1 MRHARLPTSDEIA
14 LEDVFHALSDPFRLE
29 IVRRLAVEGEAS
41 CQALEGDR
49 PKSSVS
55 HHFRVLREAGLIRT
69 RNEGVTRMNALRRED
84 IERRFPGLLS
94 CVLGKEEPT
103 TEPA

>member
-1 MRHARLPTSDEIA
+1 MRHARLPASEEIA

-29 IVRRLAVEGEAS
+29 VIRRLATEGEAS

-69 RNEGVTRMNALRRED
+69 RNEGATRMNALRRDD
-84 IERRFPGLLS
+84 IEQRFPGLLA
-94 CVLGKEEPT
+94 CVLLKRQG
-103 TEPA
+103 

>member
-1 MRHARLPTSDEIA
+1 MRHARLPASEEIA

-29 IVRRLAVEGEAS
+29 VVRRLATEGEQS

-69 RNEGVTRMNALRRED
+69 RNEGVTRMNALRRDD
-84 IERRFPGLLS
+84 IERRFPGLLA
-94 CVLGKEEPT
+94 CVVPQPNE
-103 TEPA
+103 

>member
-1 MRHARLPTSDEIA
+1 MRHARLPAPDEIA

-29 IVRRLAVEGEAS
+29 IVRRLAMDGEAS

-69 RNEGVTRMNALRRED
+69 RNEGVTRMNALRRDD
-84 IERRFPGLLS
+84 IEQRFPGLLA
-94 CVLGKEEPT
+94 CVVSRLKD
-103 TEPA
+103 

>member
-1 MRHARLPTSDEIA
+1 MRHARLPAPEEIV

-29 IVRRLAVEGEAS
+29 VVRRLATEGEAS

-55 HHFRVLREAGLIRT
+55 HHFRVLRAAGLIRT
-69 RNEGVTRMNALRRED
+69 RNEGATHMNALRRED
-84 IERRFPGLLS
+84 IDARFPGLLS
-94 CVLGKEEPT
+94 CVLAKQPE
-103 TEPA
+103 

>member
-1 MRHARLPTSDEIA
+1 MRHARLPASEEIA

-29 IVRRLAVEGEAS
+29 VVRRLATEGEQS

-69 RNEGVTRMNALRRED
+69 RNEGVTRMNALRRDD
-84 IERRFPGLLS
+84 IELRFPGLLA
-94 CVLGKEEPT
+94 CVVPKPDE
-103 TEPA
+103 

>member
-1 MRHARLPTSDEIA
+1 MRQARLPTSEEIA
-14 LEDVFHALSDPFRLE
+14 LEDVFHARSDPFRLE
-29 IVRRLAVEGEAS
+29 VVRRLATEGEQS

-69 RNEGVTRMNALRRED
+69 RNEGVTRMNALRRDD
-84 IERRFPGLLS
+84 IEQRFPGLLACGVPKAS
-94 CVLGKEEPT
+94 
-103 TEPA
+103 A

>member
-1 MRHARLPTSDEIA
+1 MRHARLPAPEEIA

-29 IVRRLAVEGEAS
+29 VVRRLATEGEAS
-41 CQALEGDR
+41 CQALECDR

-69 RNEGVTRMNALRRED
+69 RNEGVTRMNALRRDD
-84 IERRFPGLLS
+84 IERRFPGLLA
-94 CVLGKEEPT
+94 CIV
-103 TEPA
+103 PARDD

>member
-1 MRHARLPTSDEIA
+1 MRHARLPAPEEIA

-29 IVRRLAVEGEAS
+29 VVRRLAAEGEQS

-69 RNEGVTRMNALRRED
+69 RNEGVTRMNALRRDD
-84 IERRFPGLLS
+84 IEQRFPGLLA
-94 CVLGKEEPT
+94 CVVSGSSD
-103 TEPA
+103 

>member
-1 MRHARLPTSDEIA
+1 MRHARLPASEEIA

-29 IVRRLAVEGEAS
+29 VVRRLATEGEQS

-69 RNEGVTRMNALRRED
+69 RNEGVTRMNALRRDD
-84 IERRFPGLLS
+84 IEQRFPGLLA
-94 CVLGKEEPT
+94 CVAPRRDD
-103 TEPA
+103 

>member
-1 MRHARLPTSDEIA
+1 MRHARLPASDEIA

-29 IVRRLAVEGEAS
+29 VVRRLAAEGEAS

-69 RNEGVTRMNALRRED
+69 RNEGATRMNALRRED
-84 IERRFPGLLS
+84 IERRFPGLLPCILS
-94 CVLGKEEPT
+94 AHGG
-103 TEPA
+103 

>member
-1 MRHARLPTSDEIA
+1 MRHARLPASDEIT

-29 IVRRLAVEGEAS
+29 VVRRLAAEGEAS

-69 RNEGVTRMNALRRED
+69 RNEGATRMNALRRDD
-84 IERRFPGLLS
+84 IERRFPGLLPCILS
-94 CVLGKEEPT
+94 ERRD
-103 TEPA
+103 

>member
-1 MRHARLPTSDEIA
+1 MRHARLPASEEIA

-29 IVRRLAVEGEAS
+29 VVRRLATEGEQS

-69 RNEGVTRMNALRRED
+69 RNEGVTRMNALRRDD
-84 IERRFPGLLS
+84 IEQRFPGLLA
-94 CVLGKEEPT
+94 CVAPKAGE
-103 TEPA
+103 

>member
-1 MRHARLPTSDEIA
+1 MRHARLPASEEIA

-94 CVLGKEEPT
+94 CVLAKGED
-103 TEPA
+103 

>member
-1 MRHARLPTSDEIA
+1 MRHSRLPSPEEIA
-14 LEDVFHALSDPFRLE
+14 LEHVFHALSDPFRLE
-29 IVRRLAVEGEAS
+29 VVRRLATEGEAS

-69 RNEGVTRMNALRRED
+69 RSEGVTRMNALRRDD

-94 CVLGKEEPT
+94 CVLA
-103 TEPA
+103 PAPG

>member
-1 MRHARLPTSDEIA
+1 MV

-29 IVRRLAVEGEAS
+29 VVRRLAAEGEAS

-55 HHFRVLREAGLIRT
+55 HHFRVLRAAGLIRT
-69 RNEGVTRMNALRRED
+69 RNEGATHMNALRRED
-84 IERRFPGLLS
+84 IEARFPGLLS
-94 CVLGKEEPT
+94 CVLSKGPE
-103 TEPA
+103 

>member
-1 MRHARLPTSDEIA
+1 MRHARLPTLDEIA

-29 IVRRLAVEGEAS
+29 IVRRLALEGEAS

-69 RNEGVTRMNALRRED
+69 RNEGATRMNALRRED
-84 IERRFPGLLS
+84 IEQRFPGLLS
-94 CVLGKEEPT
+94 CVLSERAE
-103 TEPA
+103 

>member
-1 MRHARLPTSDEIA
+1 MRHARLPASEEIA

-29 IVRRLAVEGEAS
+29 VVRRLATEGEQS

-69 RNEGVTRMNALRRED
+69 RNEGVTRMNALRRD
-84 IERRFPGLLS
+84 
-94 CVLGKEEPT
+94 
-103 TEPA
+103 